1 MYQLLHIYVVSI
13 WLYVY
18 QGKAFRNLVNPE
30 FSSLYQFVVE
40 IRQLFVQK
48 KDPNHPLKGPVAA
61 FSWAFT
67 ATAACRKSLSSRN
80 LKKRRFWEKVWGYVR
95 YLISTFKFGH
105 VTSWPFLQ
113 KDIFTFLKHWDSL
126 TFALLGAWKAQR
138 LSLDRQ
144 SFLWRNR
151 DFAKHQR
158 RGVLGE
164 MEPNLKKNMLCNLS

>member
-1 MYQLLHIYVVSI
+1 MYQLLISIYGVSI

-18 QGKAFRNLVNPE
+18 RGKAFRNLVNPE

-80 LKKRRFWEKVWGYVR
+80 LKKRRFWEKVYEDMWGILFQPLNSVT
-95 YLISTFKFGH
+95 LHPDHSFKKIS
-105 VTSWPFLQ
+105 SPFW
-113 KDIFTFLKHWDSL
+113 ILKHWDSL

-138 LSLDRQ
+138 LSLHRLERWSQ
-144 SFLWRNR
+144 I
-151 DFAKHQR
+151 
-158 RGVLGE
+158 
-164 MEPNLKKNMLCNLS
+164 